1 MMQDDQLERNVLGAL
16 LLEPRSC
23 QLYLEQLTPSMFA
36 TSTNAVIYEAMVALM
51 QSQTEIDM
59 LTITH
64 RLRNTNKV
72 AEAGG
77 VKNVATLTNSVAST
91 ANLETWI
98 FILKELAMK
107 RAACRIATEVVN
119 KTLTEGVDA
128 LELFADFTGQMDEVW
143 RENVRE
149 GINTIGT
156 IAPEATKNIVERANM
171 SNPINGHA
179 SGIVAMDEILGG
191 YQPTDLTYLAGRPGM
206 GKTAMA
212 LSLAY
217 NMASN
222 GTPVAFFSLEMGKQQ
237 LFYRLASFATGLPA
251 ERLFKGKLTIE
262 ELKIYHANVE
272 RLNNLPIFVDD
283 AGGLTITELR
293 GKIKMLKHKKNVGV
307 VFIDYVQLITATA
320 PNKRAT
326 YNREQELSY
335 VSRQLKQLAKECN
348 VAMVVLSQLSRGVE
362 TRQDKRPLLSDLR
375 ETGSLEQDADVVAFL
390 YRPEYYGIMEAEGGR
405 STAGLAE
412 FIVAKQRNGRTGI
425 VPVMFE
431 AERMQ
436 YGNFLNYGTQKNEE
450 FF

>member
-1 MMQDDQLERNVLGAL
+1 MLF
-16 LLEPRSC
+16 RS
-23 QLYLEQLTPSMFA
+23 
-36 TSTNAVIYEAMVALM
+36 
-51 QSQTEIDM
+51 
-59 LTITH
+59 
-64 RLRNTNKV
+64 
-72 AEAGG
+72 
-77 VKNVATLTNSVAST
+77 
-91 ANLETWI
+91 
-98 FILKELAMK
+98 
-107 RAACRIATEVVN
+107 
-119 KTLTEGVDA
+119 DA
-128 LELFADFTGQMDEVW
+128 VW

-149 GINTIGT
+149 GINTIGA
-156 IAPEATKNIVERANM
+156 IAKEATKQIVERANM
-171 SNPINGHA
+171 VNPINGYA
-179 SGIVAMDEILGG
+179 SGIAAMDEILGG
-191 YQPTDLTYLAGRPGM
+191 YQPTDLIYLAGRPGM

-237 LFYRLASFATGLPA
+237 LFYRLASFATHLPA
-251 ERLFKGKLTIE
+251 TQLFKGKLTTE
-262 ELKIYHANVE
+262 ELKTYYARIEA
-272 RLNNLPIFVDD
+272 LNNLPIFVDD

-293 GKIKMLKHKKNVGV
+293 GKVKMLKHKKNVGV
-307 VFIDYVQLITATA
+307 VFVDYVQLISGTP

-326 YNREQELSY
+326 YNREQELSH

-362 TRQDKRPLLSDLR
+362 ARQDKRPLLSDLR

-390 YRPEYYGIMEAEGGR
+390 YRPEYYGINQMEGGQT
-405 STAGLAE
+405 TAGLAE

-436 YGNFLNYGTQKNEE
+436 YGNFLSNGAQQTED

>member
-1 MMQDDQLERNVLGAL
+1 MMQDDELERNVLGAL
-16 LLEPRSC
+16 LLEPRNC
-23 QLYLEQLTPSMFA
+23 TMFLEQLTPSMFNT
-36 TSTNAVIYEAMVALM
+36 TSNLLVYEAMVELA
-51 QSQTEIDM
+51 QGGTEIDII
-59 LTITH
+59 TITH
-64 RLRNTNKV
+64 RLRNGNKLNEVGGAVYV
-72 AEAGG
+72 AR
-77 VKNVATLTNSVAST
+77 LTNAVAST

-119 KTLTEGVDA
+119 KTLSEGVDA
-128 LELFADFTGQMDEVW
+128 LELFADFSMQMDAVW

-149 GINTIGT
+149 GINTIGA
-156 IAPEATKNIVERANM
+156 IAMEATKQIVERANM
-171 SNPINGHA
+171 VNPINGHA
-179 SGIVAMDEILGG
+179 SGITAMDEILGG
-191 YQPTDLTYLAGRPGM
+191 YQPTDLIYLAGRPGM

-237 LFYRLASFATGLPA
+237 LFYRLASFATHLPA
-251 ERLFKGKLTIE
+251 SQLFKGKLTTE
-262 ELKIYHANVE
+262 ELKTYYARIEA
-272 RLNNLPIFVDD
+272 LNNLPIFVDD

-293 GKIKMLKHKKNVGV
+293 GKVKMLKHKKNVGV
-307 VFIDYVQLITATA
+307 VFVDYVQLISGTP

-326 YNREQELSY
+326 YNREQELSH

-362 TRQDKRPLLSDLR
+362 ARQDKRPLLSDLR

-390 YRPEYYGIMEAEGGR
+390 YRPEYYGITQMEGGQ

-436 YGNFLNYGTQKNEE
+436 YGNFLNNGAQQTED